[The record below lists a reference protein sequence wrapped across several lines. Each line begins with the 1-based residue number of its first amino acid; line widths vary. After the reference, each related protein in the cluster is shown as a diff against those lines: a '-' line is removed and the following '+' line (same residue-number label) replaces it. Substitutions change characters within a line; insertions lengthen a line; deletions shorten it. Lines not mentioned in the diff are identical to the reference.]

1 MTDMTR
7 RRLIRDKGRG
17 RSKERIGE
25 EEEEPEI
32 KEENKRI
39 DLYSLKC

>member
-25 EEEEPEI
+25 EEEPEI

-39 DLYSLKC
+39 YLYSLKC